1 MKSEELKR
9 AILQHLLKH
18 QDEWTPGPTMDSLF
32 SCSDRQRKAAIESLH
47 FDAFPILAHEDKTKG
62 YKISYDVN
70 ECRAYYDRCEK
81 EIKVRLASIK
91 TMRALVESGE
101 LFAQP
106 QVIENLIEKEMEEIN
121 G

>member
-1 MKSEELKR
+1 MKAEELKR

-18 QDEWTPGPTMDSLF
+18 RDEWTPGPVMDALF

-62 YKISYDVN
+62 YKISYDVS

-101 LFAQP
+101 LFAQ
-106 QVIENLIEKEMEEIN
+106 QFVIEKEIENIS
-121 G
+121 